1 MDKAL
6 WERFASPH
14 DLAAKPRGCATDEAV
29 AWAAARPASRA
40 ARRG

>member
-6 WERFASPH
+6 WERFASPY

-29 AWAAARPASRA
+29 AWAAARA